1 MNNLINK
8 FNSMDIKEDKIKLEL
23 EQLVFCYK
31 YMNLSDCKLSKPKQ
45 CVKREKLYKWLNSL
59 LDDKH
64 EIDMLINYYLL
75 AIL

>member
-8 FNSMDIKEDKIKLEL
+8 FDNMNIKEDKIKLEL

-31 YMNLSDCKLSKPKQ
+31 YMNLSDCKLSKSKQ

-75 AIL
+75 EIL